1 MSYVGSNNIVYVIF
15 SDIITKNLQICFVI
29 RIKNVIFA
37 MIRYSNNNP
46 KNINKVMAVVDI
58 DFEGAGS
65 KTTNTNDNNNGGA
78 QNNQDDVTHLNGSD
92 VSDINTSDT
101 DDNKNTPNNN
111 DDNNNNNDNNNGDDT
126 HSTGELNVGDQI
138 EVDGVTYTVSEN
150 GDVVDA
156 EGNVFKAAADV
167 AEWLKTVDVK
177 DDDDNDKLSLSSI
190 QEAVGITIND
200 ENGNPVEFTEDA
212 NGVKSYIDSV
222 INLRSTELQQAAINR
237 LYQDNPLLKQFQD
250 YVQLKGTPKGFGDI
264 PDRSGIKLDKEN
276 ENQLIAVI
284 KMAATEF
291 GNKSL
296 NDNYIKYL
304 RDSGSLYD
312 EAKTQLAALVDKDKA
327 YRKDIETQAAAQ
339 RQQEADDIKAYWEK
353 VNNMINGRV
362 INGYKI
368 PDSFTKEVDGKKIVI
383 TPNDFFNYVS
393 NASVER
399 EDGSKITG
407 YQRDL
412 AELTDDEYMA
422 REMLDAWL
430 MFTGGT
436 YKDLI
441 DMAVKENEVRK
452 LIVKSKQNRSTKTV
466 KLVKKQDGKTNIDDI
481 IL

>member
-1 MSYVGSNNIVYVIF
+1 
-15 SDIITKNLQICFVI
+15 
-29 RIKNVIFA
+29 
-37 MIRYSNNNP
+37 MIRYSNSNP
-46 KNINKVMAVVDI
+46 KNSNKIMKVTDI
-58 DFEGAGS
+58 DFEGAGGQN
-65 KTTNTNDNNNGGA
+65 TNTNDNNNGGA
-78 QNNQDDVTHLNGSD
+78 QSNQEDVTHLNGSD
-92 VSDINTSDT
+92 VSDINNSDQNNNN
-101 DDNKNTPNNN
+101 DSPDNKDGNNN
-111 DDNNNNNDNNNGDDT
+111 DDNNKNNNGNNNNSNGDNP
-126 HSTGELNVGDQI
+126 STGELNAGDQI

-156 EGNVFKAAADV
+156 DGNVFKAAADV
-167 AEWLKTVDVK
+167 ADWLKTVDIN
-177 DDDDNDKLSLSSI
+177 DDNDNNQLSLSSI

-212 NGVKSYIDSV
+212 DGVKSYIDSV
-222 INLRSTELQQAAINR
+222 INLRSAELQQAAINR

-250 YVQLKGTPKGFGDI
+250 YVQLKGTPRGFGDI

-276 ENQLIAVI
+276 ESQLVAVI

-304 RDSGSLYD
+304 RDSGNLYD

-327 YRKDIETQAAAQ
+327 YRKDIEKQAAAQ
-339 RQQEADDIKAYWEK
+339 RQQEADELRAYWEK
-353 VNNMINGRV
+353 VNNMIKGRV

-368 PDSFTKEVDGKKIVI
+368 PDSFTKEVDGKKVVI

-412 AELTDDEYMA
+412 AELTDEEYMA

-452 LIVKSKQNRSTKTV
+452 LIVKSKQNRSAKTV
-466 KLVKKQDGKTNIDDI
+466 KVVKKQNGKTSIDDI
-481 IL
+481 IF